1 MIKVYA
7 FFYWLFLS
15 AKDKVE
21 DAVSDLRMRYVT
33 RNMTLREKLT
43 YLHSVACEGEMD
55 QASYV
60 LKGLCDTLLRDIP
73 REKEVSDE
81 R

>member
-7 FFYWLFLS
+7 FFYWIFLS
-15 AKDKVE
+15 VKNKIA
-21 DAVSDLRMRYVT
+21 DAASDLRMRWVT

-43 YLHSVACEGEMD
+43 YLRSVACEGEMD

-60 LKGLCDTLLRDIP
+60 LKEICDTLLKDVP
-73 REKEVSDE
+73 QKDGEP
-81 R
+81 

>member
-33 RNMTLREKLT
+33 RNMTLQEKLV
-43 YLHSVACEGEMD
+43 YLRSTACEGEMD

-60 LKGLCDTLLRDIP
+60 LKEICDTLLKDVP
-73 REKEVSDE
+73 
-81 R
+81 